1 MALVA
6 TASACFADDYEL
18 YIGTEAENG
27 EVTDYVLVEEGAN
40 YVAHRENVLLWAATL
55 M

>member
-1 MALVA
+1 MKKLLLSMALVA

-27 EVTDYVLVEEGAN
+27 EVTDYVLVEEC
-40 YVAHRENVLLWAATL
+40 RLK
-55 M
+55 